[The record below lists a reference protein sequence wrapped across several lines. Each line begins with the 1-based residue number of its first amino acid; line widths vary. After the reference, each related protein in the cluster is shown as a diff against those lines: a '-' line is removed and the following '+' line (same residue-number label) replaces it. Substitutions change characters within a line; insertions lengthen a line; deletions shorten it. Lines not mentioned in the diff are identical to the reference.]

1 MSRKKTHPTGE
12 TAAVSVESTA
22 PSETRKKKET
32 TKEEFPVQAAVISEK
47 TVSTPESGAPEQ
59 PGYKRQWLLAVSL
72 GIACLALGFLL
83 SYLLQ
88 VRPLQIELASILGEQ
103 NLGEISSNQIK
114 SDLSNTRLRQQ
125 EMEIRY
131 LTAAARLESANQ
143 YITLLRMNDLV
154 SKAHLLVIQKN
165 GLEARK
171 KLAEIRTYYNQIKP
185 FILEKDA
192 AIADD
197 LDETI
202 QSAVQDLTI
211 DPEAAAGDMEALET
225 HLDKVEAALFRM
237 E

>member
-1 MSRKKTHPTGE
+1 MPRKKTPPTVE
-12 TAAVSVESTA
+12 TAAVSVESAASSDTLKKI
-22 PSETRKKKET
+22 ETL
-32 TKEEFPVQAAVISEK
+32 KEEFPVQAAAIPEK

-59 PGYKRQWLLAVSL
+59 TGFKRQWLLAVSL
-72 GIACLALGFLL
+72 GIAGIALGFLL
-83 SYLLQ
+83 SYLQQ
-88 VRPLQIELASILGEQ
+88 VRPLQIELAAILGEQ

-143 YITLLRMNDLV
+143 YITLLRMKDLV
-154 SKAHLLVIQKN
+154 SKAHLLVIQKK

-171 KLAEIRTYYNQIKP
+171 TLAEIRTYYDQLKP
-185 FILEKDA
+185 FIVEKDT

-225 HLDKVEAALFRM
+225 QLDKVEAALFRM